1 MIQTKWRAL
10 LGKSTCLLV
19 AALASGCLGS
29 GQPAEPKDAVAVYP
43 EAPQLGAPAAAA
55 RPLWAIDSG
64 LTVLERLSQATQE
77 LEIQRQRNAQLEQRL
92 AEEKLL
98 SDSVATQLTE
108 KAEEAARL
116 QQQLAATDLTI
127 EQVRAEAAAAE
138 ALQPE
143 LFVLQAELDAARDEI
158 SSRKRELLVL
168 TLKLEDIY
176 RVLIKEFEG
185 RATAR
190 AEGEQTVK
198 SE

>member
-10 LGKSTCLLV
+10 LGKSTCLLI

-29 GQPAEPKDAVAVYP
+29 GQPAQPKDAVAIYP

-64 LTVLERLSQATQE
+64 PTVLERLAQATQE
-77 LEIQRQRNAQLEQRL
+77 LELQRQRSAQLEQQL
-92 AEEKLL
+92 AAEKLL
-98 SDSVATQLTE
+98 SDSLATQLTE
-108 KAEEAARL
+108 KAEDAARL
-116 QQQLAATDLTI
+116 QQRLAETDLTI

-143 LFVLQAELDAARDEI
+143 LLVLQAELDAARDEI
-158 SSRKRELLVL
+158 SSRKKELLAL
-168 TLKLEDIY
+168 TLRLEDIY
-176 RVLIKEFEG
+176 RVLIKEFEA

-190 AEGEQTVK
+190 AEGEQTIK
-198 SE
+198 PE